1 MDCVFTDCNG
11 KMIMF
16 FYEFM
21 HKYLHIHYISK
32 NLILG
37 KGGGGLIWGQISQI
51 QFQMT
56 IHHLCEEPSTEDDLL
71 SQMIIRLLMSR

>member
-37 KGGGGLIWGQISQI
+37 KGGGG
-51 QFQMT
+51 
-56 IHHLCEEPSTEDDLL
+56 
-71 SQMIIRLLMSR
+71 